1 MGNNLECRWTKMVE
15 MAKEAKETLAQITT
29 MMVAEQ
35 IDKSGRVHLWRRITL
50 DYLVE
55 QSEDKVRY
63 YTQYRWVLEYPTQ
76 DQ

>member
-1 MGNNLECRWTKMVE
+1 MVE

-63 YTQYRWVLEYPTQ
+63 YTQYR
-76 DQ
+76 